1 MRARAAVLA
10 LALAGCSSYR
20 PAEEYQWSIEA
31 PPRVD
36 PGADLV
42 FKVKTMMRSVRPP
55 AKEGEEPE
63 VKEREVAGVPYTFV
77 VVWPGGS
84 AAPLPRSGRAGEEK
98 KVRARVQK
106 GKATLLVHAGDKEGR
121 SVKVAEATFEVP

>member
-1 MRARAAVLA
+1 MKARAAVLA

-31 PPRVD
+31 PAKVD

-42 FKVKTMMRSVRPP
+42 FKVKTLMRVTRPP

-63 VKEREVAGVPYTFV
+63 VKEWEVAGVPYQFT

-84 AAPLPRSGRAGEEK
+84 TSPLPRAGRAGEER

-106 GKATLLVHAGDKEGR
+106 GKATLLVHAGDKEGH
-121 SVKVAEATFEVP
+121 SIKVAEATFEVQ